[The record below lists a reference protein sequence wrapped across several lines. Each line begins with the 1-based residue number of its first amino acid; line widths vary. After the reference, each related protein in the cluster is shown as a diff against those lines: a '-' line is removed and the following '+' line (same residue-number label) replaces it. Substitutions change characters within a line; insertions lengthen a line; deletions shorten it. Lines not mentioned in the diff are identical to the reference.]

1 MSDTMRLFANC
12 YTFRAIFS
20 FTSLVRTFNLT
31 FGFFAFNVTYRISWF
46 LTACMTSWRSFN
58 YYFYSHTGSHIAGH
72 LGSSHFQAHYG
83 WQWGS
88 AVNFSVNIYNEIS
101 PRIINFFILY
111 NKIRNNYIL
120 CENHIIILDIL

>member
-1 MSDTMRLFANC
+1 MCDAMWLFANSN
-12 YTFRAIFS
+12 TFWAIFG
-20 FTSLVRTFNLT
+20 FTSFVWAFDFTFWFLALYIAN
-31 FGFFAFNVTYRISWF
+31 RISWF